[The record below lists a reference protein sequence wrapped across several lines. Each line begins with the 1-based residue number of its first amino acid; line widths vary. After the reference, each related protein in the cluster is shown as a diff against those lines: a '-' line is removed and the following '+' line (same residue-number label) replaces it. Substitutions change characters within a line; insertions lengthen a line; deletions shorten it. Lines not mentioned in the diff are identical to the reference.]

1 MKSKLNRI
9 FIPLI
14 FSFILGNFLVASLSS
29 QIIVQDVFAHQL
41 FNSSGEK
48 IGNYYVQVATDP
60 EIPTTGQNVKIML
73 RISSNDG
80 TELSDV
86 PISISITKNGQ
97 EIDKIPQIVVTG
109 GHYELNYKFLEQGNY
124 VFYIDVNDIYFTGK
138 TITYIFN
145 ISTLSPFGY
154 IFYSLITFAVVTPLV
169 VITVIYITNKRRSKK
184 QLSKYRVCKIVTNR
198 KILRII
204 KNQLL

>member
-48 IGNYYVQVATDP
+48 IGNYYVPSSHDP

-184 QLSKYRVCKIVTNR
+184 QLSESKS
-198 KILRII
+198 L
-204 KNQLL
+204 

>member
-1 MKSKLNRI
+1 MKNKLNRI
-9 FIPLI
+9 FIPII

-29 QIIVQDVFAHQL
+29 QIIVKDVFAHQL

-73 RISSNDG
+73 RISSIDG

-154 IFYSLITFAVVTPLV
+154 IFYSLITFAVVTPLF
-169 VITVIYITNKRRSKK
+169 VITIIYITNKRRSKK
-184 QLSKYRVCKIVTNR
+184 QLSENKS
-198 KILRII
+198 L
-204 KNQLL
+204 

>member
-184 QLSKYRVCKIVTNR
+184 QLSESKS
-198 KILRII
+198 L
-204 KNQLL
+204 

>member
-9 FIPLI
+9 FIPII
-14 FSFILGNFLVASLSS
+14 FSFILGNFLIASLSS
-29 QIIVQDVFAHQL
+29 QIIIQDVFAHQL

-60 EIPTTGQNVKIML
+60 EIPTTGQDTKIML
-73 RISSNDG
+73 RISSIDG

-97 EIDKIPQIVVTG
+97 EIEKIPQIVVTD
-109 GHYELNYKFLEQGNY
+109 GHHELNYKFLEQGNY

-145 ISTLSPFGY
+145 ISTLNPFGY

-169 VITVIYITNKRRSKK
+169 VITIIYITNKRRSKK
-184 QLSKYRVCKIVTNR
+184 QISENKSI
-198 KILRII
+198 
-204 KNQLL
+204 

>member
-1 MKSKLNRI
+1 MSKYNLPKMKCKLNKMLYQI
-9 FIPLI
+9 I

-29 QIIVQDVFAHQL
+29 QIITHDVFAHQL

-60 EIPTTGQNVKIML
+60 EIPTTGQNTNIMM
-73 RISSNDG
+73 RISTVDG

-97 EIDKIPQIVVTG
+97 EIKKIPQIVVTQ
-109 GHYELNYKFLEQGNY
+109 GHHEFVYKFLEPGNY
-124 VFYIDVNDIYFTGK
+124 VFYVALNDIYFTGK

-145 ISTLSPFGY
+145 ISTLNPFGY

-169 VITVIYITNKRRSKK
+169 VIAIIYITNKRKRKK
-184 QLSKYRVCKIVTNR
+184 QISENKSV
-198 KILRII
+198 
-204 KNQLL
+204 

>member
-1 MKSKLNRI
+1 MKNKLNRI
-9 FIPLI
+9 FIPII

-29 QIIVQDVFAHQL
+29 QIIVKDVFAHQL

-154 IFYSLITFAVVTPLV
+154 IFYSLITFAVVTPLF
-169 VITVIYITNKRRSKK
+169 VITIIYITNKRRSKK
-184 QLSKYRVCKIVTNR
+184 QLSENKS
-198 KILRII
+198 L
-204 KNQLL
+204 

>member
-9 FIPLI
+9 FIQII

-29 QIIVQDVFAHQL
+29 QIIIQDIFAHQL

-60 EIPTTGQNVKIML
+60 EIPTTGQDTKIML
-73 RISSNDG
+73 RISSIDG

-97 EIDKIPQIVVTG
+97 EIEKIPQIVVTG
-109 GHYELNYKFLEQGNY
+109 GHHELNYKFLEQGNY
-124 VFYIDVNDIYFTGK
+124 VFYIYLNDIYFTGK

-145 ISTLSPFGY
+145 ISTLNPFGY

-169 VITVIYITNKRRSKK
+169 VITIIYITNKRRSKK
-184 QLSKYRVCKIVTNR
+184 QISENKSI
-198 KILRII
+198 
-204 KNQLL
+204 

>member
-9 FIPLI
+9 FIPII

-29 QIIVQDVFAHQL
+29 QIIVKDVFAHQL

-73 RISSNDG
+73 RISSIDG

-184 QLSKYRVCKIVTNR
+184 QLSENKS
-198 KILRII
+198 L
-204 KNQLL
+204 

>member
-9 FIPLI
+9 FIPII
-14 FSFILGNFLVASLSS
+14 FSFILGNLLVASLSS

-73 RISSNDG
+73 RISSIDG

-184 QLSKYRVCKIVTNR
+184 QLSESKS
-198 KILRII
+198 L
-204 KNQLL
+204 

>member
-9 FIPLI
+9 FIPII

-145 ISTLSPFGY
+145 ISTLNPFGY

-169 VITVIYITNKRRSKK
+169 VITIIYITNKRRRKK
-184 QLSKYRVCKIVTNR
+184 QLSESKS
-198 KILRII
+198 L
-204 KNQLL
+204 

>member
-9 FIPLI
+9 FIPI
-14 FSFILGNFLVASLSS
+14 TFSFILGNFLVASLSS
-29 QIIVQDVFAHQL
+29 QIIIQDVFAHQL

-60 EIPTTGQNVKIML
+60 EIPTTGQDTKIML

-97 EIDKIPQIVVTG
+97 EIKKIPQIVVTD
-109 GHYELNYKFLEQGNY
+109 GHHELNYKFLEQGNY

-145 ISTLSPFGY
+145 ISTLNPFGY
-154 IFYSLITFAVVTPLV
+154 IFYSLIAFATVTPLV
-169 VITVIYITNKRRSKK
+169 VIAIIHITNKRRSKK
-184 QLSKYRVCKIVTNR
+184 QISENKSI
-198 KILRII
+198 
-204 KNQLL
+204 

>member
-9 FIPLI
+9 FIPII

-29 QIIVQDVFAHQL
+29 QIIVKDVFAHQL

-73 RISSNDG
+73 RISSIDG

-154 IFYSLITFAVVTPLV
+154 IFYSLITFAVVTPLF
-169 VITVIYITNKRRSKK
+169 VITIIYITNKRRSKK
-184 QLSKYRVCKIVTNR
+184 QISENKSI
-198 KILRII
+198 
-204 KNQLL
+204 

>member
-9 FIPLI
+9 FIPII

-29 QIIVQDVFAHQL
+29 QIIIQDVFAHQL

-60 EIPTTGQNVKIML
+60 EIPTTGQDTKIML
-73 RISSNDG
+73 RISSIDG

-124 VFYIDVNDIYFTGK
+124 VFYIDLNDIYFTGK

-169 VITVIYITNKRRSKK
+169 VITIIYITNKRRSKK
-184 QLSKYRVCKIVTNR
+184 QISENKSV
-198 KILRII
+198 
-204 KNQLL
+204 

>member
-1 MKSKLNRI
+1 MKNKLNRI
-9 FIPLI
+9 FIPII

-29 QIIVQDVFAHQL
+29 QIIVKDVFAHQL

-73 RISSNDG
+73 RISSIDG

-184 QLSKYRVCKIVTNR
+184 QLSENKS
-198 KILRII
+198 L
-204 KNQLL
+204 

>member
-109 GHYELNYKFLEQGNY
+109 GHYELTYKFLEQGNY

-169 VITVIYITNKRRSKK
+169 VITVIYITNKRRRKK
-184 QLSKYRVCKIVTNR
+184 QLSER
-198 KILRII
+198 KSL
-204 KNQLL
+204 

>member
-9 FIPLI
+9 FIPII

-73 RISSNDG
+73 RISSIDG

-169 VITVIYITNKRRSKK
+169 VITVIYITNKRRRKK
-184 QLSKYRVCKIVTNR
+184 QLSESKS
-198 KILRII
+198 L
-204 KNQLL
+204 

>member
-9 FIPLI
+9 FIPII

-29 QIIVQDVFAHQL
+29 QIIIKDVFAHQL

-60 EIPTTGQNVKIML
+60 EIPTTGQNVKIMM
-73 RISSNDG
+73 RISSVDG

-97 EIDKIPQIVVTG
+97 EIEKIPQIIVTG
-109 GHYELNYKFLEQGNY
+109 GHYDLNYKFLEQGNY

-169 VITVIYITNKRRSKK
+169 VLTVIYITNKRRSKK
-184 QLSKYRVCKIVTNR
+184 QISENKSL
-198 KILRII
+198 
-204 KNQLL
+204 